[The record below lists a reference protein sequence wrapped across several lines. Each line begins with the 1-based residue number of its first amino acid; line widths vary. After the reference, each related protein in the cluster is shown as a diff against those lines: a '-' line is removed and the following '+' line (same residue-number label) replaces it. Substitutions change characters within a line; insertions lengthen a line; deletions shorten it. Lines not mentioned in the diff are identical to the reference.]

1 MDRESRGDEAMGW
14 MEALKKAINYIEEH
28 LLEELTVEEVAREV
42 YLSPF
47 YFQKGFKMITGYTV
61 GEYVRNRRLYL
72 AALELSGDGV
82 KVIDVAY
89 KYGYDTPESFTKA
102 FTRFHGMSPMQ
113 LKGQRYNLTP
123 FYPLQLEIS
132 IKGGNKLDVCLE
144 QMEAFK
150 VIGFSRFYRYDTA
163 FDEIPGFWKE
173 YLESPISSL
182 LIQKYCIG
190 SYGICRDVDA
200 NMKKE
205 TFKYMIAG
213 PYHGEGEE
221 IPKGLSIEE
230 IPALTWAKFRG
241 MGPMPHAIQNLNT
254 RIYKE
259 WLPNNPEYEFAE
271 GYNIEMYSSGDQY
284 AADYISEV
292 WIPIRKR

>member
-1 MDRESRGDEAMGW
+1 MGW
-14 MEALKKAINYIEEH
+14 MEALKKAIDYIEAH
-28 LLEELTVEEVAREV
+28 LLEPLTVEDVAREV

-47 YFQKGFKMITGYTV
+47 YFQKGFKLITGYTI
-61 GEYVRNRRLYL
+61 GEYIRNRRLYL
-72 AALELSGDGV
+72 AALELAGDGV

-113 LKGQRYNLTP
+113 LKGQKYNLTP
-123 FYPLQLEIS
+123 FYPLQLEVS
-132 IKGGNKLDVCLE
+132 IKGGDRLDVRIE
-144 QMEAFK
+144 KMPAFK
-150 VIGFSRFYRYDTA
+150 VMGFTRAYRYDTA
-163 FDEIPGFWKE
+163 FDEIPDFWKE
-173 YLESPISSL
+173 YIDNPDSFQ
-182 LIQKYCIG
+182 LIQKYCVG
-190 SYGICRDVDA
+190 NYGICVDMDA
-200 NMKKE
+200 GMKKE
-205 TFKYMIAG
+205 TFQYMIAG
-213 PYHGEGEE
+213 PYPGEGED
-221 IPKGLSIEE
+221 IPEGMSIEE
-230 IPALTWAKFRG
+230 IPELTWAKFRG

-259 WLPNNPEYEFAE
+259 WLPGNPEYEFAA